1 MISLTT
7 NRGADYLVIVVSVE
21 GFVEGCILNAVH
33 HVSVFGI
40 HRTSSLLSRSVRHH
54 RAAFFVVRFTLP
66 TMIVYLCTGI
76 IASVNNAKLPTVY
89 WCLLYS
95 FTGTFLRMYAKSPPR
110 RVEPLAGLC
119 AALTVVIY
127 RHGKRI
133 YSVIHRFHPNKMRS
147 LYACGG
153 LRRMTINRGR
163 ILGEM
168 RIDRTFYSMI

>member
-21 GFVEGCILNAVH
+21 SFVEGCILNAVH

-76 IASVNNAKLPTVY
+76 ISSVNNANLSTGY

-95 FTGTFLRMYAKSPPR
+95 FTGTFFGRCRKRPASARGAAGGPVCRFTGTRQMTRQSDLFSYPGFSSKQNAEFVHGR
-110 RVEPLAGLC
+110 RTSQNA
-119 AALTVVIY
+119 
-127 RHGKRI
+127 H
-133 YSVIHRFHPNKMRS
+133 
-147 LYACGG
+147 
-153 LRRMTINRGR
+153 NRG
-163 ILGEM
+163 
-168 RIDRTFYSMI
+168 